1 MQLPFWS
8 SWCHLVVLMA
18 CIVYEYQDYNM
29 ECRCNGDWLAHMRY
43 GGLKLL
49 KSSLANNIGVAL
61 LFCF

>member
-43 GGLKLL
+43 GGLKLF
-49 KSSLANNIGVAL
+49 KK
-61 LFCF
+61 